1 MRRRLAIASLALI
14 TIAVWWFYARHLEGI
29 WMPLPIV
36 AVLAGGA
43 CGISASRKRWWLPF
57 LPLPVLAAGGIALS
71 FAFSNTHPF
80 GGGGD
85 WSARAV
91 VAFGGIWCGLIATA
105 VVLAVLAVR
114 AAAYSVEYF
123 G

>member
-1 MRRRLAIASLALI
+1 M
-14 TIAVWWFYARHLEGI
+14 VF
-29 WMPLPIV
+29 PIV
-36 AVLAGGA
+36 AILAGEAG
-43 CGISASRKRWWLPF
+43 GIYTSRSRWWLPF
-57 LPLPVLAAGGIALS
+57 LPLPVLAASAVALS
-71 FAFSNTHPF
+71 LAFSNTHAF

-91 VAFGGIWCGLIATA
+91 VAFEGIWCGLIATA
-105 VVLAVLAVR
+105 AVLAVLAIR